1 MESYIVI
8 DVGSPFESKVLTYY
22 SSCWEPFEADYLQIA
37 KYLNITVSFRGPFNE
52 VQVQSTYTFQWLLGP
67 FWK

>member
-67 FWK
+67 F